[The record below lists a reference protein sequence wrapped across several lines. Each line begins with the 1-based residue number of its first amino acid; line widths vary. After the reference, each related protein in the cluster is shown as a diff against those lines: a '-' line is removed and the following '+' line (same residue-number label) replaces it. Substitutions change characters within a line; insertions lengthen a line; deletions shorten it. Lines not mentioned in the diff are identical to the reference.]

1 MSAHLSMN
9 TIVVADGQPLYRAGL
24 VATLHNYRVA
34 KVIRE
39 EADFPGVLA
48 SLAAA
53 PDTRLVS
60 IDLELPGMGALS
72 GVRRLR
78 SRHPAV
84 KVVVVD
90 WPEAQRAVF
99 DALAAG
105 AHGYVPKQHSPSQ
118 MAAGFQAVLKGNIY
132 VPASVCDEPSPPCD
146 SSRRDGQPQLLTR
159 RQREVLTL
167 LTTGRS
173 NKEIARALMISES
186 TVKVHLAAA
195 FRLLGVRSRMA
206 AATALRGF
214 AAAAGSDGVD
224 PSRHHPK

>member
-1 MSAHLSMN
+1 MN
-9 TIVVADGQPLYRAGL
+9 RIMVADGQPIYRAGL

-34 KVIRE
+34 KHIHE

-48 SLAAA
+48 SLAAT

-78 SRHPAV
+78 SNHPDV
-84 KVVVVD
+84 KVVVID

-105 AHGYVPKQHSPSQ
+105 AHGYVPKRHSPPQ
-118 MAAGFQAVLKGNIY
+118 MVAGFQAVLRGDIY
-132 VPASVCDEPSPPCD
+132 VPASVCDAPTSTIDPG
-146 SSRRDGQPQLLTR
+146 SREGPARLLTQ

-167 LTTGRS
+167 LTIGKS
-173 NKEIARALMISES
+173 NKEIARDLRISES

-195 FRLLGVRSRMA
+195 FRLLGVRSR
-206 AATALRGF
+206 L
-214 AAAAGSDGVD
+214 AAAAALREFKAAGGHAA
-224 PSRHHPK
+224 PSPSGATEARL